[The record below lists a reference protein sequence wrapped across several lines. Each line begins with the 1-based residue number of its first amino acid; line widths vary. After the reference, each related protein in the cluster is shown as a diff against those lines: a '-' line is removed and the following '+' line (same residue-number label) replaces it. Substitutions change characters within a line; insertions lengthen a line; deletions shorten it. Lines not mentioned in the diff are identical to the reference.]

1 MKLPELL
8 APAAN
13 IECAQAA
20 CDHGA
25 DAVYVGLG
33 TLNLRANAEN
43 VDADGLQAIIEIV
56 KSRGK
61 KVYAA
66 LNIMPDDKRLAEI
79 DALLCGLSKRKTL
92 PDAFIVSDP
101 GVLSLCRRHCRGV
114 SIHLST
120 QTGTFNST
128 SADFWMRRGVS
139 RIILPRELTLEQITA
154 LCKATKTE
162 TEMFIHGAMCVS
174 VSGRCLLGAYLQ
186 GRHPNFGDCPQSCR
200 LKYRIS
206 PITPEGALSDD
217 WYTVEENAGE
227 SSYPTTAYL
236 LNSRDLNTIS
246 ILDRIAA
253 TGVTALKIE
262 GRHRSVH
269 YVSSVVKIYRAA
281 LDSIARD
288 ASPYAVDPAWEREF
302 DRLDHRQYTTGF
314 YGGEYVLQ
322 DLYDNRVTPRG
333 RIVGVVRAIMA
344 GKGAVVDVK
353 NPFTAGETL
362 YVLPVKKNMMPY
374 DTVCTGLSDLNGN
387 AIDRALPHRLVIA
400 ASEPSLTPGDLLRT
414 VKN

>member
-20 CDHGA
+20 CNHGA

-66 LNIMPDDKRLAEI
+66 LNIMPDDTRLAEI
-79 DALLCGLSKRKTL
+79 ETLLSGLSQKKIL

-101 GVLSLCRRHCRGV
+101 GVLSLCRSRCGGV

-120 QTGTFNST
+120 QTGTFNSA
-128 SADFWMRRGVS
+128 SADFWMRQGIG
-139 RIILPRELTLEQITA
+139 RIILPRELTLEQIAA

-200 LKYRIS
+200 LRYRIS
-206 PITPEGALSDD
+206 PISAEGALSED
-217 WYTVEENAGE
+217 WYTVEENADE
-227 SSYPTTAYL
+227 SSYPSSAYL

-246 ILDRIAA
+246 ILDRIVA

-262 GRHRSVH
+262 GRHRSMH

-281 LDSIARD
+281 LDSIGRD

-302 DRLDHRQYTTGF
+302 DRLDHRHYTTGF

-322 DLYDNRVTPRG
+322 DLYDNRVTPSG

-353 NPFTAGETL
+353 NSFSAGETL
-362 YVLPVKKNMMPY
+362 NVLPIKKDQMPFEIILTSLT
-374 DTVCTGLSDLNGN
+374 DINGN
-387 AIDRALPHRLVIA
+387 AVERALSHRLVIA
-400 ASEPSLTPGDLLRT
+400 ASEPSLTPGDLLRS